1 MWLVEEYNG
10 QKLGKRGYIKIYV
23 NRLNFILSVLPKGFK
38 CFAFISSNGIS
49 SMSLMEW
56 SGREKWSETAVDKSD
71 LGSWLLLLSIGAL
84 TEVTFS
90 FTNVL
95 HVTFIALGH
104 VNRLEDEQEMWRR
117 MRRGL
122 FERRRCKTWFLL

>member
-1 MWLVEEYNG
+1 
-10 QKLGKRGYIKIYV
+10 
-23 NRLNFILSVLPKGFK
+23 
-38 CFAFISSNGIS
+38 
-49 SMSLMEW
+49 MEW
-56 SGREKWSETAVDKSD
+56 SGRETWSETAVDKSD

-117 MRRGL
+117 MRRGS
-122 FERRRCKTWFLL
+122 FVEKKV

>member
-1 MWLVEEYNG
+1 M
-10 QKLGKRGYIKIYV
+10 
-23 NRLNFILSVLPKGFK
+23 
-38 CFAFISSNGIS
+38 
-49 SMSLMEW
+49 
-56 SGREKWSETAVDKSD
+56 AVDKSD

-84 TEVTFS
+84 TEVAFS

-122 FERRRCKTWFLL
+122 FVEKKV